1 MNKEN
6 IKAIVFDFWGVL
18 GDFQAPVNKIA
29 GIKRPVTN
37 YPEYYELINQHNLGQ
52 ISEEEF
58 LRVTS
63 KLFNVELSSEHRYL
77 FNADHLN
84 HELIEI
90 IKKLK
95 TKYKIGLVTN
105 TGKEYMDEFLYKPGL
120 DKLFDCLVISGSEG
134 LKKPDPKIYMLAAE
148 RLQLKPEKILY
159 LDDHP
164 DRISPAA
171 ALGMQVLLYEG
182 EKTNEIL
189 REMI

>member
-1 MNKEN
+1 MNYEN
-6 IKAIVFDFWGVL
+6 IKAIVFDFWGVFA
-18 GDFQAPVNKIA
+18 DFQAPVNKTI
-29 GIKRPVTN
+29 GIKRPVTD

-58 LRVTS
+58 LQATS

-90 IKKLK
+90 AKKLK
-95 TKYKIGLVTN
+95 KKFKIGLITN
-105 TGKEYMDEFLYKPGL
+105 TGKEYMDEFLYKPAL
-120 DKLFDCLVISGSEG
+120 DKLFDCLVISGAEG
-134 LKKPDPKIYMLAAE
+134 LRKPDPKIYLLAAE
-148 RLQLKPEKILY
+148 RLLVKPREILY

-164 DRISPAA
+164 DRITPAA

-189 REMI
+189 RGML